1 MTLFP
6 YRTSHMFLVGLIL
19 IDLPIILAVAVIGWQ
34 HGYVNTY
41 ESIMDWRT
49 SHPWSFIPSLALLVV
64 LVRRWRRA

>member
-6 YRTSHMFLVGLIL
+6 YRTSHMFLLGLIL

-41 ESIMDWRT
+41 EGIMDWRT

>member
-6 YRTSHMFLVGLIL
+6 YRTSHMFLLGLIL